1 MPQGTVELVSQAE
14 YARHR
19 GCTEG
24 AVRRAVRDGRIALI
38 DGKIDPVAADAQWSR
53 NTRPRVQVRNSPPEA
68 EPSTL
73 AVAEAQGDRVTYDE
87 ARRRQAVAEALM
99 AERAERVQ
107 AGELIEV
114 QAVRH
119 AHGRRLAALRESLLQ
134 IPARL
139 APVVAAETDQ
149 ARCHDIMQRELHGV
163 LRQVSGQVDPS

>member
-1 MPQGTVELVSQAE
+1 MHKLTVTEWGRQVGISKQAAFAAVKRCSIPVDAGMVDVE
-14 YARHR
+14 VATALYRSRTRARVKA
-19 GCTEG
+19 T
-24 AVRRAVRDGRIALI
+24 
-38 DGKIDPVAADAQWSR
+38 
-53 NTRPRVQVRNSPPEA
+53 PPA
-68 EPSTL
+68 TAPSTL
-73 AVAEAQGDRVTYDE
+73 AAAEAQGDRVTYDE

-139 APVVAAETDQ
+139 ASVVAAESDQ
-149 ARCHDIMQRELHGV
+149 ARCHDAMQRELHAV
-163 LRQVSGQVDPS
+163 LRQVSGQVDAS